1 MKWLHISFHFEFSE
15 TIEKMLDDH
24 DISDFVQYSMIQG
37 KDCDGKHHGSKVY
50 PGNLAVFQALVP
62 DEKAEDLLRDL
73 KAFKDEKDAH
83 CHLQALLFSIEKNI

>member
-24 DISDFVQYSMIQG
+24 EITDFVQYTMIHG
-37 KDCDGKHHGSKVY
+37 KDCDGKHYGSKVH
-50 PGNLAVFQALVP
+50 PGNLTVIQALVP
-62 DEKAEDLLRDL
+62 DERVEALLRDL
-73 KAFKDEKDAH
+73 EAFKDEKEAH